1 MCGCSGGSSR
11 GGLSGGGG
19 GFGNRL
25 RYQVVS
31 NGFTVSYGT
40 MKDAERHRDAHGGE
54 IKVLKP
60 GQRS

>member
-1 MCGCSGGSSR
+1 MSCGCSGGN
-11 GGLSGGGG
+11 SGGGFSSGG

-31 NGFTVSYGT
+31 NGFTVSYGS
-40 MKDAERHRDAHGGE
+40 MKDAERHRDQHGGQ